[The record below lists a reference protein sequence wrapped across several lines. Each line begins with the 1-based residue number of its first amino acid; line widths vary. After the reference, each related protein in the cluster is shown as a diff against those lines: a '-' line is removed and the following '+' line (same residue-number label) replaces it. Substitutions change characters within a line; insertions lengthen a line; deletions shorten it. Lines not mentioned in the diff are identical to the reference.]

1 MMNTAILSAQGLRR
15 KTPDG
20 SSFLL
25 QDVTVNL
32 EAGDRLVLSGPSGS
46 GKSLLLRSLVL
57 LDPLQQGTVYFRGRP
72 VTRADIP
79 HYRSQVVYLAQHPL
93 LLEGTVEAN
102 LRAPFQLEQYRNRAL
117 DRAKVIDQLR
127 ALDRCVDFL
136 GKASR
141 ELSGGEAQLVALL
154 RVLQLSPRV
163 LLLDEPTSAL
173 DPQTTLQIENL
184 LLQWVETDSGE
195 RAFVWVSH
203 DPQQRARVA
212 SRTLFIDGGRMV
224 EDEVA

>member
-1 MMNTAILSAQGLRR
+1 MNTAILSAGGICRT
-15 KTPDG
+15 TPDG

-25 QDVTVNL
+25 QDVTINL
-32 EAGDRLVLSGPSGS
+32 EAGDRLVLAGASGS

-57 LDPLQQGTVYFRGRP
+57 LDPLQQGTVCFRGQP

-102 LRAPFQLEQYRNRAL
+102 LRAAFQLKQYQNRAL

-127 ALDRCVDFL
+127 ALDRCADFL

-141 ELSGGEAQLVALL
+141 DLSGGEAQLVSLL
-154 RVLQLSPRV
+154 RVLQLGPQV

-173 DPQTTLQIENL
+173 DPQTTLRIENL
-184 LLQWVETDSGE
+184 LLQWVEADPSD

-212 SRTLFIDGGRMV
+212 SRTLFIDGGRTV